1 MFGLRLGQRRD
12 HAAKGILERLEHR
25 RAPVGRRIGW
35 VEMRAECRPLTDQ
48 AGVPKK
54 ADKEFGEKEKIA

>member
-1 MFGLRLGQRRD
+1 
-12 HAAKGILERLEHR
+12 
-25 RAPVGRRIGW
+25 
-35 VEMRAECRPLTDQ
+35 MRAECRPLTDQ